1 MLSWV
6 EHESSF
12 IPSGPSLHGLLKP
25 VCTRSSGHDYANDNE
40 YLDIDLSLKFK
51 CTVITLSI
59 PIDRLEQT
67 V

>member
-1 MLSWV
+1 MLIWV
-6 EHESSF
+6 EHENSF
-12 IPSGPSLHGLLKP
+12 ITSGPSLHGLLKP
-25 VCTRSSGHDYANDNE
+25 VCTRPSGHDSHDNE
-40 YLDIDLSLKFK
+40 YLDTDLSLKFK